1 MRRVARPV
9 SCLMIAGSLT
19 GALAGCAS
27 TGNST
32 PAPGDPPVDRV
43 VAVDQNGRSIHT
55 TDTYTGTEAQLHAS
69 RASVIAALSQ
79 IYPDLGIP
87 VGTLVSATGQIGNTN
102 YRVPG
107 HRLKTMQL
115 SRLLECGQESVTGAR
130 ADIDE
135 VTINVLST
143 VKPAGDTASV
153 VTTFVGASARP
164 LGTSS
169 DPVVCSSSGALER
182 MINDRLV
189 KALGGSSGNSQ

>member
-1 MRRVARPV
+1 
-9 SCLMIAGSLT
+9 
-19 GALAGCAS
+19 
-27 TGNST
+27 
-32 PAPGDPPVDRV
+32 
-43 VAVDQNGRSIHT
+43 
-55 TDTYTGTEAQLHAS
+55 
-69 RASVIAALSQ
+69 
-79 IYPDLGIP
+79 
-87 VGTLVSATGQIGNTN
+87 
-102 YRVPG
+102 
-107 HRLKTMQL
+107 
-115 SRLLECGQESVTGAR
+115 VTGAR

>member
-1 MRRVARPV
+1 MRVARPV

-19 GALAGCAS
+19 GVLAGCAS
-27 TGNST
+27 TGNTT

-43 VAVDQNGRSIHT
+43 VAVDQNGHSVHT
-55 TDTYTGTEAQLHAS
+55 TDSYTGTEAQVHAPQGS
-69 RASVIAALSQ
+69 AIAALSQ

-87 VGTLVSATGQIGNTN
+87 IGTLVSSAGQIGNTS

-135 VTINVLST
+135 VTIDVLST

-153 VTTFVGASARP
+153 VTTFVSATARP

-169 DPVVCSSSGALER
+169 DPVVCSSNGALER
-182 MINDRLV
+182 MINDRLA
-189 KALGGSSGNSQ
+189 KALGSSAQ